1 LLNPP
6 RTRLEEHAP
15 LAMPQQPSTLRV
27 LFALPDYRRLW
38 AIGAGVGLARWLEF
52 LALGVYAYQL
62 TGSAQLV
69 ALLAIVRMVP
79 YVAFG
84 FLVGALADLFD
95 RRRLLVLSF
104 VAGGVTAVIMAVLAL
119 TSNAGYGAVIVAAMV
134 SGAIWITDMPV
145 RRRLLVEA
153 AGAPRMASALG
164 FDNSTS
170 HATRA
175 IGPLAG
181 GVIYQWLGLEGIFC
195 LTALVY
201 LGCLVLSA
209 RLAPTPPSDP
219 AQDQRIS
226 PLALIVPPREL
237 IFNRPFLL
245 MIGITIVYNV
255 WCFPFVTMIPVIAQK
270 DFLLPPAAVGALS
283 ACDGIGGTLGA
294 IAVALLAT
302 TRTLFHTYFLGTL
315 AFLLL
320 LLALSLY
327 LTVEMAIACLILIG
341 IASACFSATQYALV
355 YTLSS
360 PEVRGRATG
369 FLSIFIGTSIVGFYN
384 TGYLFAR
391 FSSPDALKIMV
402 LEGLVPLLALGILWV
417 RSKPQ

>member
-1 LLNPP
+1 
-6 RTRLEEHAP
+6 
-15 LAMPQQPSTLRV
+15 MPEQPSTLRA
-27 LFALPDYRRLW
+27 LFGVSDYRRLW

-69 ALLAIVRMVP
+69 ALLAIVHMVP

-84 FLVGALADLFD
+84 FVVGALADLFN

-104 VAGGVTAVIMAVLAL
+104 LGGLVTAVVMAVLAV
-119 TSNAGYGAVIVAAMV
+119 SGNAGYWSVIFAAMV

-153 AGAPRMASALG
+153 AGATRMASALG

-170 HATRA
+170 YATRA

-181 GVIYQWLGLEGIFC
+181 GAIYQWLGLEGIFC

-209 RLAPTPPSDP
+209 RLAPTPPS
-219 AQDQRIS
+219 AASGEGNRMS

-245 MIGITIVYNV
+245 MIGITVVYNV
-255 WCFPFVTMIPVIAQK
+255 WCFPFVTMVPVIAQK
-270 DFLLPPAAVGALS
+270 DFALTPAAVGALS

-294 IAVALLAT
+294 IAVGLLAT
-302 TRTLFHTYFLGTL
+302 PRTLFRIYFMGTL

-320 LLALSLY
+320 LVALSLY
-327 LTVEMAIACLILIG
+327 LTIEMAVACLLLIG
-341 IASACFSATQYALV
+341 VASACFSATQYALV
-355 YTLSS
+355 YTMSS
-360 PEVRGRATG
+360 PEARGRATG
-369 FLSIFIGTSIVGFYN
+369 FLSIFIGTAILGFYN

-402 LEGLVPLLALGILWV
+402 LEGLIPLLVLGILWV
-417 RSKPQ
+417 RSKPPLPGP

>member
-1 LLNPP
+1 
-6 RTRLEEHAP
+6 
-15 LAMPQQPSTLRV
+15 MPQQPSTLRV
-27 LFALPDYRRLW
+27 LFAVPDYRRLW

-52 LALGVYAYQL
+52 LALAIYAYQL

-104 VAGGVTAVIMAVLAL
+104 LGGAVTSIVMTGLAL
-119 TSNAGYGAVIVAAMV
+119 TGSAGYWSVVIAAMV

-175 IGPLAG
+175 LGPLAG
-181 GVIYQWLGLEGIFC
+181 GGIYQWLGLEGIFC
-195 LTALVY
+195 LSALVY

-209 RLAPTPPSDP
+209 RLTPTPTPE
-219 AQDQRIS
+219 AGTQGQRIS
-226 PLALIVPPREL
+226 PLALIVPPKEL

-255 WCFPFVTMIPVIAQK
+255 WCFPFMAMIPVIAQK
-270 DFLLPPAAVGALS
+270 DFALTPFAVGALS

-294 IAVALLAT
+294 IAVGLLVT
-302 TRTLFHTYFLGTL
+302 TRTLFHAYFLGTL

-320 LLALSLY
+320 LLAMSLY
-327 LTVEMAIACLILIG
+327 LTIEMAVVCLLLIG
-341 IASACFSATQYALV
+341 VAAACFSATQYALV
-355 YTLSS
+355 YALSS

-391 FSSPDALKIMV
+391 FSSTDALKIMV
-402 LEGLVPLLALGILWV
+402 LEGLVPLLILGILWV
-417 RSKPQ
+417 RSKP

>member
-1 LLNPP
+1 
-6 RTRLEEHAP
+6 
-15 LAMPQQPSTLRV
+15 MPQQPSTLRA
-27 LFALPDYRRLW
+27 LFAVPDYRRLW

-52 LALGVYAYQL
+52 LALAIYAYQL

-69 ALLAIVRMVP
+69 ALLAIARMVP

-104 VAGGVTAVIMAVLAL
+104 LGGAATSIVMTALAL
-119 TSNAGYGAVIVAAMV
+119 TGNAGYWSVIVAAMV

-175 IGPLAG
+175 LGPLAG
-181 GVIYQWLGLEGIFC
+181 GGIYQWLGLEGIFC
-195 LTALVY
+195 LSALVY

-209 RLAPTPPSDP
+209 RLTPTPASDTTM
-219 AQDQRIS
+219 QGQRIS
-226 PLALIVPPREL
+226 PLALIVPPKEL

-255 WCFPFVTMIPVIAQK
+255 WCFPFMAMIPVIAQK
-270 DFLLPPAAVGALS
+270 DFLLSPAAVGALS

-294 IAVALLAT
+294 IAVGLLVT
-302 TRTLFHTYFLGTL
+302 TRTLFHAYFLGTL

-320 LLALSLY
+320 LLALALY
-327 LTVEMAIACLILIG
+327 LTVEMAVVCLLLIG
-341 IASACFSATQYALV
+341 VAAACFSATQYALV
-355 YTLSS
+355 YALSS
-360 PEVRGRATG
+360 PDVRGRATG
-369 FLSIFIGTSIVGFYN
+369 FLSIFIGTSIFGFYN

-391 FSSPDALKIMV
+391 FSSTDALKIMV
-402 LEGLVPLLALGILWV
+402 LEGLIPLLVLGILWA
-417 RSKPQ
+417 RSKPW

>member
-1 LLNPP
+1 
-6 RTRLEEHAP
+6 
-15 LAMPQQPSTLRV
+15 MPQQPSTLRA
-27 LFALPDYRRLW
+27 LFAVPDYRRLW

-52 LALGVYAYQL
+52 LALAIYAYQL

-69 ALLAIVRMVP
+69 ALLAIARMVP

-104 VAGGVTAVIMAVLAL
+104 LGGAATSIVMTALAL
-119 TSNAGYGAVIVAAMV
+119 TGNAGYWSVIVAAMV

-175 IGPLAG
+175 LGPLAG
-181 GVIYQWLGLEGIFC
+181 GGIYQWLGLEGIFC
-195 LTALVY
+195 LSALVY

-209 RLAPTPPSDP
+209 RLTPTPASDTTM
-219 AQDQRIS
+219 QGQRIS
-226 PLALIVPPREL
+226 PLALIVPPKEL

-255 WCFPFVTMIPVIAQK
+255 WCFPFMAMIPVIAQK
-270 DFLLPPAAVGALS
+270 DFLLSPAAVGALS

-294 IAVALLAT
+294 IAIGLLVT
-302 TRTLFHTYFLGTL
+302 TRTLFHAYFLGTL

-320 LLALSLY
+320 LLALALY
-327 LTVEMAIACLILIG
+327 LTVEMAVVCLLLIG
-341 IASACFSATQYALV
+341 VAAACFSATQYALV
-355 YTLSS
+355 YALSS
-360 PEVRGRATG
+360 PDVRGRATG
-369 FLSIFIGTSIVGFYN
+369 FLSIFIGTSIFGFYN

-391 FSSPDALKIMV
+391 FSSTDALKIMV
-402 LEGLVPLLALGILWV
+402 LEGLIPLLALGYPV
-417 RSKPQ
+417 G

>member
-1 LLNPP
+1 
-6 RTRLEEHAP
+6 
-15 LAMPQQPSTLRV
+15 MPQQPSTLRA
-27 LFALPDYRRLW
+27 LFAVPDYRRLW

-52 LALGVYAYQL
+52 LALAIYAYQL

-69 ALLAIVRMVP
+69 ALLAIARMVP

-104 VAGGVTAVIMAVLAL
+104 LGGAATSIVMTALAL
-119 TSNAGYGAVIVAAMV
+119 TGNAGYWSVIVAAMV

-175 IGPLAG
+175 LGPLAG
-181 GVIYQWLGLEGIFC
+181 GGIYQWLGLEGIFC
-195 LTALVY
+195 LSALVY

-209 RLAPTPPSDP
+209 RLTPTPASDTTM
-219 AQDQRIS
+219 QGQRIS

-245 MIGITIVYNV
+245 MIGITVVYNV
-255 WCFPFVTMIPVIAQK
+255 WCFPFMAMIPVIAQK
-270 DFLLPPAAVGALS
+270 DFLLSPAAVGALS

-294 IAVALLAT
+294 IAIGLLVT
-302 TRTLFHTYFLGTL
+302 TRTLFHAYFLGTL
-315 AFLLL
+315 GFLLL
-320 LLALSLY
+320 LLALALY
-327 LTVEMAIACLILIG
+327 LTVEMAVVCLLLIG
-341 IASACFSATQYALV
+341 VAAACFSATQYALV
-355 YTLSS
+355 YALSS

-369 FLSIFIGTSIVGFYN
+369 FLSIFIGTSIFGFYN

-391 FSSPDALKIMV
+391 FSSTDALKIMV
-402 LEGLVPLLALGILWV
+402 LEGLIPLLLLGILWA
-417 RSKPQ
+417 RSKPW

>member
-1 LLNPP
+1 
-6 RTRLEEHAP
+6 
-15 LAMPQQPSTLRV
+15 MPQQPSTLRV
-27 LFALPDYRRLW
+27 LFAVPDYRRLW

-52 LALGVYAYQL
+52 LALAIYAFQL

-69 ALLAIVRMVP
+69 ALLAIARMVP

-95 RRRLLVLSF
+95 RRRLLILSF
-104 VAGGVTAVIMAVLAL
+104 LGGVVTSIVMTALAL
-119 TSNAGYGAVIVAAMV
+119 TGSAGYWSVVGAAMV

-175 IGPLAG
+175 LGPLAG
-181 GVIYQWLGLEGIFC
+181 GGIYQWLGLEGIFC
-195 LTALVY
+195 LSALVY
-201 LGCLVLSA
+201 LGCLILSA
-209 RLAPTPPSDP
+209 RLAPTPPSE
-219 AQDQRIS
+219 ATQGQRIS
-226 PLALIVPPREL
+226 PLALIVPPKEL

-255 WCFPFVTMIPVIAQK
+255 WCFPFMAMIPVIAQK
-270 DFLLPPAAVGALS
+270 DFALSPAAVGALS
-283 ACDGIGGTLGA
+283 ACDGIGGTVGA
-294 IAVALLAT
+294 IAVGLLVT
-302 TRTLFHTYFLGTL
+302 TRTLFHAYLLGTM

-320 LLALSLY
+320 LLAMSLY
-327 LTVEMAIACLILIG
+327 LTVEMAVVCLLLIG
-341 IASACFSATQYALV
+341 VAAACFSATQYALV
-355 YTLSS
+355 YALSS

-391 FSSPDALKIMV
+391 FSSTDALKIMV
-402 LEGLVPLLALGILWV
+402 LEGLIPLVILGILWA
-417 RSKPQ
+417 RSKP

>member
-1 LLNPP
+1 
-6 RTRLEEHAP
+6 
-15 LAMPQQPSTLRV
+15 MPQQPSTLRA
-27 LFALPDYRRLW
+27 LFAIPDYRRLW

-84 FLVGALADLFD
+84 FVVGALADLFD
-95 RRRLLVLSF
+95 RRRLLVLGF
-104 VAGGVTAVIMAVLAL
+104 LGGFTTAVVMAGLAL
-119 TSNAGYGAVIVAAMV
+119 SGHAGYWSVIIAAMV

-170 HATRA
+170 YATRA

-181 GVIYQWLGLEGIFC
+181 GAMYQWLGLEGIFC

-201 LGCLVLSA
+201 LGCLILSA
-209 RLAPTPPSDP
+209 RLTPTPAP
-219 AQDQRIS
+219 ATPGDGNRIS
-226 PLALIVPPREL
+226 PLALIIPPREL

-255 WCFPFVTMIPVIAQK
+255 WCFPFVTMVPVIAQK
-270 DFLLPPAAVGALS
+270 DFVLSPVAVGALS

-294 IAVALLAT
+294 IAVGLLAT
-302 TRTLFHTYFLGTL
+302 TRTLFHTYFMGTL
-315 AFLLL
+315 AFLLI
-320 LLALSLY
+320 LLALALY
-327 LTVEMAIACLILIG
+327 LSIEMAIVCLLLIG
-341 IASACFSATQYALV
+341 VASACFSATQYALV

-369 FLSIFIGTSIVGFYN
+369 FLSIFIGTSILGFYN

-391 FSSPDALKIMV
+391 FSSSDALKIMV
-402 LEGLVPLLALGILWV
+402 LQGLVPLLVLGILWV

>member
-1 LLNPP
+1 
-6 RTRLEEHAP
+6 
-15 LAMPQQPSTLRV
+15 MPQQPSTLRV
-27 LFALPDYRRLW
+27 LFAVPDYRRLW
-38 AIGAGVGLARWLEF
+38 SIGAGVGLARWLEF
-52 LALGVYAYQL
+52 LALAIYAFQL

-69 ALLAIVRMVP
+69 ALLAIARMVP

-95 RRRLLVLSF
+95 RRRLLILSF
-104 VAGGVTAVIMAVLAL
+104 LGGVVTSIVMTALAL
-119 TSNAGYGAVIVAAMV
+119 TGSAGYWSVVVAAMV

-153 AGAPRMASALG
+153 AGAPRVASALG

-175 IGPLAG
+175 LGPLAG
-181 GVIYQWLGLEGIFC
+181 GGIYQWLGLEGIFC
-195 LTALVY
+195 LSALVY
-201 LGCLVLSA
+201 LGCLVLSV
-209 RLAPTPPSDP
+209 RLTPTLASDATP
-219 AQDQRIS
+219 GQRIS
-226 PLALIVPPREL
+226 PLALIVPPKEL

-255 WCFPFVTMIPVIAQK
+255 WCFPFMAMIPVIAQK
-270 DFLLPPAAVGALS
+270 DFALSPAAVGALS

-294 IAVALLAT
+294 IAVGLLVT
-302 TRTLFHTYFLGTL
+302 TRTLFHAYFLGTL

-320 LLALSLY
+320 LLAMSLY
-327 LTVEMAIACLILIG
+327 LTVEMAVVCLLLIG
-341 IASACFSATQYALV
+341 VAAACFSATQYALV
-355 YTLSS
+355 YALSS

-369 FLSIFIGTSIVGFYN
+369 FLSIFIGTSIFGFYN

-391 FSSPDALKIMV
+391 FSSTEALKIMV
-402 LEGLVPLLALGILWV
+402 LEGLVPLLLLGILWA
-417 RSKPQ
+417 RSKP

>member
-1 LLNPP
+1 
-6 RTRLEEHAP
+6 
-15 LAMPQQPSTLRV
+15 MPKQPSALRA
-27 LFALPDYRRLW
+27 LFAVPDYRRLW
-38 AIGAGVGLARWLEF
+38 AVGAGVGLARWLEF

-62 TGSAQLV
+62 TGSAQFV
-69 ALLAIVRMVP
+69 ALLAIMRMVP

-84 FLVGALADLFD
+84 FVVGALADLFD

-104 VAGGVTAVIMAVLAL
+104 LGGVATSVTMAALAV
-119 TSNAGYGAVIVAAMV
+119 SGNAGYWAVIVAAMV

-153 AGAPRMASALG
+153 AGAQRMASALG

-170 HATRA
+170 YATRA

-209 RLAPTPPSDP
+209 RLQPTPVS
-219 AQDQRIS
+219 AAAREGARVS
-226 PLALIVPPREL
+226 PLALIVPPKAL

-245 MIGITIVYNV
+245 MIGITVVYNV
-255 WCFPFVTMIPVIAQK
+255 WCFPFVTMVPVIAQK
-270 DFLLPPAAVGALS
+270 DFFLSPAAVGALS

-294 IAVALLAT
+294 IAVGLLAT
-302 TRTLFHTYFLGTL
+302 PRTLFRIYFMGTL

-320 LLALSLY
+320 LIALSLY
-327 LTVEMAIACLILIG
+327 LTVEMAIVCLLLIG
-341 IASACFSATQYALV
+341 VASACFSATQYALV
-355 YTLSS
+355 YTISS
-360 PEVRGRATG
+360 PDVRGRATG
-369 FLSIFIGTSIVGFYN
+369 FLSIFIGTAIVGFYN

-391 FSSPDALKIMV
+391 FSSTEALGIMA
-402 LEGLVPLLALGILWV
+402 LEGLVPLLVLGILWV
-417 RSKPQ
+417 RSKP